1 MNKPKSIAFPFR
13 SNSHN
18 TLATRIPHQR
28 VSAALN
34 NRRIGRSSLR
44 TEARATTNY
53 DYAGLNAAPTEL
65 TGKVEVPVRPPAPV
79 TRTVGRG
86 AVESAMTSCSRRLGS
101 CRIPLS
107 FGAVDN
113 RSGRWVWEPSRRS
126 CRSGGSRGAEGVHVT
141 PLSLRA
147 ERLRMRMPKGPNPTR
162 AGPTM

>member
-1 MNKPKSIAFPFR
+1 MPVCQGAQRRMESQELLQSHCSFTSIYQIYEDGSQIVNNQNRWHFHFDR
-13 SNSHN
+13 NSHN
-18 TLATRIPHQR
+18 TLATQIPHQR

-113 RSGRWVWEPSRRS
+113 RSGRWV
-126 CRSGGSRGAEGVHVT
+126 
-141 PLSLRA
+141 
-147 ERLRMRMPKGPNPTR
+147 
-162 AGPTM
+162 